1 MHAGS
6 FFSLQSIQSIMYR
19 MRLPMVIVF
28 NKVDI
33 QDCSTIEDWMRDYE
47 VGFPVSTF
55 D

>member
-1 MHAGS
+1 
-6 FFSLQSIQSIMYR
+6 
-19 MRLPMVIVF
+19 MVIVF